1 MRIPVVLL
9 PLALSAALVQ
19 AQDPGALAAQQAAQI
34 ANQQTMIAN
43 QQAMQATQ
51 QANDAAMRASQ
62 QAAQNTQT
70 MMCLHPVTAR
80 PKFSVKPGAYSS
92 ALRVK
97 IRDASRTAVIYYTT
111 DGWTPTAESTR
122 YTGPITIDSTTTLQA
137 IAIAPLAARSR
148 VASGTYTLSTTNPP
162 PATTG
167 SAITL
172 AARDSTGK
180 VVLPRGMVVPLVFAS
195 DLNSKTADVGDKI
208 TLTLAEDIKAG
219 DMILVRKG
227 APAVGR
233 ITETDKSR
241 AAGAPGEIIFEVE
254 SLESDGTVIKLHGSA
269 AKEGQDKYG
278 TAAALMLPI
287 GPWGFIEH
295 GQEAVIK
302 PGTAFTAYVASDTVL
317 APKK

>member
-1 MRIPVVLL
+1 M
-9 PLALSAALVQ
+9 
-19 AQDPGALAAQQAAQI
+19 AAQI

-43 QQAMQATQ
+43 QQATQAAQ
-51 QANDAAMRASQ
+51 QANEDAMRASQ

-70 MMCLHPVTAR
+70 MMYLHPVTAR
-80 PKFSVKPGAYSS
+80 PKFSVKPGVYAS
-92 ALRVK
+92 AVQVK
-97 IRDASRTAVIYYTT
+97 IRDASRGAVIYYTT
-111 DGWTPTAESTR
+111 DGWTPTAQSTR

-148 VASGTYTLSTTNPP
+148 VASGIYTVSAANPH

-167 SAITL
+167 SGVTL
-172 AARDSTGK
+172 AAPDSTGK

-195 DLNSKTADVGDKI
+195 DLNSKTTDVGDKI

-241 AAGAPGEIIFEVE
+241 AAGMPGEIIFEVE

-287 GPWGFIEH
+287 GPWGLLEH

>member
-1 MRIPVVLL
+1 MRFPVVLL

-34 ANQQTMIAN
+34 ATQQAMIAN

-70 MMCLHPVTAR
+70 MRFLCPATAK
-80 PKFSVKPGAYSS
+80 PKFSVKPGAYAS
-92 ALRVK
+92 AVQVK
-97 IRDASRTAVIYYTT
+97 IRDASRGAVIYYTT

-122 YTGPITIDSTTTLQA
+122 YVGPITIDSTMTLQA
-137 IAIAPLAARSR
+137 IAIAPNAARSR
-148 VASGTYTLSTTNPP
+148 VASATYTLTAVTPYP
-162 PATTG
+162 TATG
-167 SAITL
+167 STVPL
-172 AARDSTGK
+172 ASADSTGK

-195 DLNSKTADVGDKI
+195 ALNSKTADVGDKI
-208 TLTLAEDIKAG
+208 VLTLAEDIKAG

-233 ITETDKSR
+233 VTETDKSR
-241 AAGAPGEIIFEVE
+241 AAGTPGEIIFEVE
-254 SLESDGTVIKLHGSA
+254 SLDNDGTVIKLHGSA

-287 GPWGFIEH
+287 GPWGLLEH
-295 GQEAVIK
+295 GQEAEIK
-302 PGTAFTAYVASDTVL
+302 QGTPFRAYVDSDTVL